1 MELSLVSARPLPRA
15 AASPLLFAPLKPL
28 PLLRFPPRKRTAFAR
43 LRSRRSRRV
52 AASGEG
58 EGDAADR
65 DEEVFGG
72 RSEQVFGG
80 RRELTGVQPL
90 VEALPPVARTAAE
103 LAVAVA
109 AVAAGYGIG
118 LRAGG
123 GNRAAA
129 FAGAAVLGGA
139 SVAAAVAV
147 NSVVPEVAAVG
158 LHNYV
163 AGHDDPTKL
172 EASEVEAIANK
183 YGVSTQDAA
192 FKTELCDLYGSFLY
206 SVLPPG
212 DEDLKGNEVEVI
224 AKFKRGLGLDDV
236 DAANMHMEI
245 GRRLYRER
253 LETRD
258 RDADIEQR
266 RAFQKLIYVS
276 NLVFGDAS
284 AFLLPWKRL
293 FGITD
298 SQIDIAMRD
307 NAKNLYAI
315 QLKSIGRGLDIGT
328 LIEVRRAQLACK
340 LSDEIAADMFREHA
354 KKLIQE
360 NISSA
365 LDILK
370 SRNKATNS
378 PTQVIE
384 EVKCVL
390 AFNSLLTVLS
400 KHPQGDRFARG
411 LGPISLAGEH
421 DHDRRAGDL
430 KTLYRAYATDVL
442 SDGPVDN
449 EKLTPLNDLRNI
461 FGLGKREAEAIISDV
476 KSQAY
481 RKRLAK
487 SFNTDL
493 AAAPSKASFLQN
505 LCEELQFDPELA
517 SKMHEDIYRQ
527 KLQQFVADGELSKD
541 ETEALMAFQVRLCIP
556 QETVDAAHTDI
567 CGQLFE
573 KVVKEAILSV
583 DGYNADRREAVRKAA
598 QGLNLKKEAAMTIFS
613 KAVRKLF
620 LNYIQKAKAAGNR
633 IEQAKELKKLIS
645 FNTVVVSELLAD
657 IKGELTTAEPATSS
671 ATSEPETTE
680 SEGEDEDY
688 EWESLETLKKTRPDK
703 ELKEKLGK
711 SSQKEITLKD
721 DLPLRDRAELYQT
734 YLMFCITGETTN
746 VSFGT
751 AISSK
756 KDDSEYLMLK
766 QLGRILG
773 LTAKEAQDVHIKLAE
788 KAFVQQAEVVLADG
802 KLTESK
808 ADQLATIQKQVGLPS
823 EHAQKIIKSI
833 TTTKLSSAIEASISR
848 GQIGIQQ
855 VRGLKDANFELD
867 SLISEPLRET
877 IYKKCAEEIFSSGTG
892 EFDEEEVYVKMPA
905 DLIISAEKAR
915 SIVQDIAKVRLE
927 NALVQAVALLR
938 QKKRD
943 GVISSLNDLLA
954 CDAAVPASKPLS
966 WPTPRELD
974 DLYCVYMKSI
984 PKQDKLSR
992 LQYLL
997 DISAEK
1003 AEDLRDAATAG
1014 MLPQTAGQE
1023 EEELAF

>member
-1 MELSLVSARPLPRA
+1 
-15 AASPLLFAPLKPL
+15 
-28 PLLRFPPRKRTAFAR
+28 
-43 LRSRRSRRV
+43 
-52 AASGEG
+52 
-58 EGDAADR
+58 
-65 DEEVFGG
+65 
-72 RSEQVFGG
+72 
-80 RRELTGVQPL
+80 
-90 VEALPPVARTAAE
+90 
-103 LAVAVA
+103 
-109 AVAAGYGIG
+109 
-118 LRAGG
+118 
-123 GNRAAA
+123 
-129 FAGAAVLGGA
+129 
-139 SVAAAVAV
+139 
-147 NSVVPEVAAVG
+147 
-158 LHNYV
+158 
-163 AGHDDPTKL
+163 
-172 EASEVEAIANK
+172 
-183 YGVSTQDAA
+183 
-192 FKTELCDLYGSFLY
+192 
-206 SVLPPG
+206 
-212 DEDLKGNEVEVI
+212 
-224 AKFKRGLGLDDV
+224 
-236 DAANMHMEI
+236 MHMEI

-307 NAKNLYAI
+307 NAKNLYAK

-340 LSDEIAADMFREHA
+340 LSDEIAADMFKEHA

-360 NISSA
+360 NISTA

-370 SRNKATNS
+370 SRNKATND
-378 PTQVIE
+378 PTQAIE
-384 EVKCVL
+384 EVKSVL

-400 KHPQGDRFARG
+400 KHPQGDRFACG
-411 LGPISLAGEH
+411 LGPISLGGEH

-430 KTLYRAYATDVL
+430 KILYRAYATEVL
-442 SDGPVDN
+442 SEGLLDN

-461 FGLGKREAEAIISDV
+461 FGLGKREAESIISDV

-487 SFNTDL
+487 CFNSDL

-505 LCEELQFDPELA
+505 LCEELHFDPELA

-556 QETVDAAHTDI
+556 QETVDAAHADI

-573 KVVKEAILSV
+573 KVVKEAIVSV

-598 QGLNLKKEAAMTIFS
+598 QSLNLKKEAAMTIFS

-620 LNYIQKAKAAGNR
+620 LNYIQRAKAAGNR

-645 FNTVVVSELLAD
+645 FNTVVVSELLSD
-657 IKGELTTAEPATSS
+657 IKGELTAAEPATSS

-680 SEGEDEDY
+680 SEGEDGDY

-703 ELKEKLGK
+703 ELKEKLEK

-721 DLPLRDRAELYQT
+721 DLPLSDRAELYRT

-751 AISSK
+751 AISTK
-756 KDDSEYLMLK
+756 KDNSEYMMLK
-766 QLGRILG
+766 QLGNILG
-773 LTAKEAQDVHIKLAE
+773 LTRKEAQDVHIKLAE
-788 KAFVQQAEVVLADG
+788 KAFVEQAEVVLADG

-808 ADQLATIQKQVGLPS
+808 ADQLAKIQKQVGLPAD
-823 EHAQKIIKSI
+823 HAQKIIKSI

-855 VRGLKDANFELD
+855 VRGLKEADFKLD

-892 EFDEEEVYVKMPA
+892 DFDEDEVYVKMPA
-905 DLIISAEKAR
+905 DLMISAEKAK
-915 SIVQDIAKVRLE
+915 SIVQGIAKLRLE
-927 NALVQAVALLR
+927 NALVQAIALLR
-938 QKKRD
+938 QKKKD

-966 WPTPRELD
+966 WPTLGELD

-984 PKQDKLSR
+984 PKPDKLSR

-997 DISAEK
+997 AISAEK
-1003 AEDLRDAATAG
+1003 ANELQDAATAG
-1014 MLPQTAGQE
+1014 TLPVTAQE